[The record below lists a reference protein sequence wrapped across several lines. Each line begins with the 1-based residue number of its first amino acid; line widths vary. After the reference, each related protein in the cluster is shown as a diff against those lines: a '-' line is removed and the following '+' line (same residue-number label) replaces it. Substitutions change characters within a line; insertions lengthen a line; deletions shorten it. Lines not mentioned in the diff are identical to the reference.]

1 MGLAHASFSVNEQR
15 GIAMNLRFE
24 EEKKH
29 EQRMQFLKGAIRFSI
44 MAAAVVFLAWLIITF
59 ALKKV
64 SVIGSS
70 METTLYNGED
80 VIVNKTSYVLFP
92 PKRNQI
98 IAFYPEVQDEEE
110 TINSDSMIHIRR
122 VAGLPGEK
130 VQIKN
135 GKLYINGEEQK
146 EKYDFE
152 EDDFISAEFE
162 IVPAGKARDLGLDK
176 SMVMGYGQDDRIC
189 AYTSLM
195 ALLEVENVEKT
206 SVILLVDKEEVGS
219 IGATGM
225 HSRFFENSLAEV
237 MDRMGQYSEL
247 KLKRALQNSL
257 MLSADVTAAY
267 DPNYPSA
274 YEKKNTA

>member
-1 MGLAHASFSVNEQR
+1 MAHASFSVNEQR

-29 EQRMQFLKGAIRFSI
+29 EQRMQFLKGAIRFLI

-130 VQIKN
+130 
-135 GKLYINGEEQK
+135 EQK

-152 EDDFISAEFE
+152 AMHSGGRAVNEITLKDDEYFVLSDSRNDMDDSRNSSFTKVTKKNI
-162 IVPAGKARDLGLDK
+162 IGK
-176 SMVMGYGQDDRIC
+176 
-189 AYTSLM
+189 
-195 ALLEVENVEKT
+195 
-206 SVILLVDKEEVGS
+206 VILRLDP
-219 IGATGM
+219 
-225 HSRFFENSLAEV
+225 FSLI
-237 MDRMGQYSEL
+237 
-247 KLKRALQNSL
+247 
-257 MLSADVTAAY
+257 
-267 DPNYPSA
+267 
-274 YEKKNTA
+274 

>member
-1 MGLAHASFSVNEQR
+1 M
-15 GIAMNLRFE
+15 
-24 EEKKH
+24 
-29 EQRMQFLKGAIRFSI
+29 I

-80 VIVNKTSYVLFP
+80 VIVNKTSYVLFS

-98 IAFYPEVQDEEE
+98 IAFYPEAQDEEE
-110 TINSDSMIHIRR
+110 TTNSDSMIHIRR

-152 EDDFISAEFE
+152 AMHSGGRAVNEITLKDNEYFVLSDSRNDMDDSRNSSFTKVTKKNI
-162 IVPAGKARDLGLDK
+162 IGK
-176 SMVMGYGQDDRIC
+176 
-189 AYTSLM
+189 
-195 ALLEVENVEKT
+195 
-206 SVILLVDKEEVGS
+206 VILRLDPFSLIGGPTAEDKKTE
-219 IGATGM
+219 
-225 HSRFFENSLAEV
+225 
-237 MDRMGQYSEL
+237 
-247 KLKRALQNSL
+247 
-257 MLSADVTAAY
+257 
-267 DPNYPSA
+267 
-274 YEKKNTA
+274 

>member
-1 MGLAHASFSVNEQR
+1 LAHASFSVNEQR

-130 VQIKN
+130 VQMENFILMEKN
-135 GKLYINGEEQK
+135 RKKNMI
-146 EKYDFE
+146 
-152 EDDFISAEFE
+152 
-162 IVPAGKARDLGLDK
+162 
-176 SMVMGYGQDDRIC
+176 
-189 AYTSLM
+189 
-195 ALLEVENVEKT
+195 
-206 SVILLVDKEEVGS
+206 
-219 IGATGM
+219 
-225 HSRFFENSLAEV
+225 
-237 MDRMGQYSEL
+237 
-247 KLKRALQNSL
+247 LKRCIP
-257 MLSADVTAAY
+257 ADGQSMKLRSKTM
-267 DPNYPSA
+267 SILC
-274 YEKKNTA
+274 

>member
-1 MGLAHASFSVNEQR
+1 MAHASFSVKEQR

-29 EQRMQFLKGAIRFSI
+29 EQRMQFLKGAIRFLI
-44 MAAAVVFLAWLIITF
+44 MVAAVVFLAWLIITF

-152 EDDFISAEFE
+152 AMHSGGRAVNEITLKDDEYFVLSDSRNDMDDSRNSSFTKVTKKNI
-162 IVPAGKARDLGLDK
+162 IGK
-176 SMVMGYGQDDRIC
+176 
-189 AYTSLM
+189 
-195 ALLEVENVEKT
+195 
-206 SVILLVDKEEVGS
+206 VILRLDPFSLIGGPTAEDKKTE
-219 IGATGM
+219 
-225 HSRFFENSLAEV
+225 
-237 MDRMGQYSEL
+237 
-247 KLKRALQNSL
+247 
-257 MLSADVTAAY
+257 
-267 DPNYPSA
+267 
-274 YEKKNTA
+274 

>member
-1 MGLAHASFSVNEQR
+1 MAHASFSVNEQR

-29 EQRMQFLKGAIRFSI
+29 EQRMQFLKGAIRFLI
-44 MAAAVVFLAWLIITF
+44 MVAAVVFLAWLIITF

-135 GKLYINGEEQK
+135 GKLYINYPMMESFKHFKSIPDEDFNNYKIVQISDFHNNQSNTLTNDLIKEIEKQK
-146 EKYDFE
+146 PNIIVLTG
-152 EDDFISAEFE
+152 DFIDS
-162 IVPAGKARDLGLDK
+162 
-176 SMVMGYGQDDRIC
+176 S
-189 AYTSLM
+189 
-195 ALLEVENVEKT
+195 KT
-206 SVILLVDKEEVGS
+206 YQFRKFHFQNPLHFFLPRNRKLYHFRYRHPKFLKCILQLYLP
-219 IGATGM
+219 
-225 HSRFFENSLAEV
+225 FLAFV
-237 MDRMGQYSEL
+237 TFQY
-247 KLKRALQNSL
+247 
-257 MLSADVTAAY
+257 V
-267 DPNYPSA
+267 
-274 YEKKNTA
+274 

>member
-1 MGLAHASFSVNEQR
+1 MAHASFSVNEQR

-29 EQRMQFLKGAIRFSI
+29 EQRMQFLKGAIRFLI
-44 MAAAVVFLAWLIITF
+44 MVAAVVFLAWLIITF

-70 METTLYNGED
+70 NGED

-146 EKYDFE
+146 ENFE
-152 EDDFISAEFE
+152 AMHSGGRAVNEITLKDDEYFVLSDSRNDMDDSRNSSFTKVTKKNI
-162 IVPAGKARDLGLDK
+162 IGK
-176 SMVMGYGQDDRIC
+176 
-189 AYTSLM
+189 
-195 ALLEVENVEKT
+195 
-206 SVILLVDKEEVGS
+206 VILRLDPFSLIGGPTAEDKKTE
-219 IGATGM
+219 
-225 HSRFFENSLAEV
+225 
-237 MDRMGQYSEL
+237 
-247 KLKRALQNSL
+247 
-257 MLSADVTAAY
+257 
-267 DPNYPSA
+267 
-274 YEKKNTA
+274 

>member
-1 MGLAHASFSVNEQR
+1 MAHASFSVNEQR

-29 EQRMQFLKGAIRFSI
+29 EQRMQFLKGAIRFLI

-98 IAFYPEVQDEEE
+98 IAFYPEVQDQEE

-122 VAGLPGEK
+122 VAGLPVK
-130 VQIKN
+130 
-135 GKLYINGEEQK
+135 
-146 EKYDFE
+146 KY
-152 EDDFISAEFE
+152 
-162 IVPAGKARDLGLDK
+162 
-176 SMVMGYGQDDRIC
+176 
-189 AYTSLM
+189 
-195 ALLEVENVEKT
+195 
-206 SVILLVDKEEVGS
+206 
-219 IGATGM
+219 
-225 HSRFFENSLAEV
+225 
-237 MDRMGQYSEL
+237 
-247 KLKRALQNSL
+247 KLKMENFIL
-257 MLSADVTAAY
+257 MEK
-267 DPNYPSA
+267 NR
-274 YEKKNTA
+274 KKNMILKRCIPADGQSMKLRSKTMSILC

>member
-29 EQRMQFLKGAIRFSI
+29 EQRMQFLKGAIRFLI

-98 IAFYPEVQDEEE
+98 IAF
-110 TINSDSMIHIRR
+110 IR
-122 VAGLPGEK
+122 
-130 VQIKN
+130 
-135 GKLYINGEEQK
+135 
-146 EKYDFE
+146 KY
-152 EDDFISAEFE
+152 
-162 IVPAGKARDLGLDK
+162 RTRRR
-176 SMVMGYGQDDRIC
+176 Q
-189 AYTSLM
+189 
-195 ALLEVENVEKT
+195 
-206 SVILLVDKEEVGS
+206 
-219 IGATGM
+219 
-225 HSRFFENSLAEV
+225 
-237 MDRMGQYSEL
+237 
-247 KLKRALQNSL
+247 
-257 MLSADVTAAY
+257 
-267 DPNYPSA
+267 
-274 YEKKNTA
+274 

>member
-1 MGLAHASFSVNEQR
+1 MAHASFSVNEQR

-29 EQRMQFLKGAIRFSI
+29 EQRMQFLKGAIRFLI

-59 ALKKV
+59 AL
-64 SVIGSS
+64 
-70 METTLYNGED
+70 ETTLYNGED

-152 EDDFISAEFE
+152 AMHSGGRAVNEITLKDDEYFVLSDSRNDMDDSRNSSFTKVTKKNI
-162 IVPAGKARDLGLDK
+162 IGK
-176 SMVMGYGQDDRIC
+176 
-189 AYTSLM
+189 
-195 ALLEVENVEKT
+195 
-206 SVILLVDKEEVGS
+206 VILRLDPFSLIGGPTAEDKKTE
-219 IGATGM
+219 
-225 HSRFFENSLAEV
+225 
-237 MDRMGQYSEL
+237 
-247 KLKRALQNSL
+247 
-257 MLSADVTAAY
+257 
-267 DPNYPSA
+267 
-274 YEKKNTA
+274 

>member
-29 EQRMQFLKGAIRFSI
+29 EQRMQFLKGAIRFLI
-44 MAAAVVFLAWLIITF
+44 MVAAVVFLAWLIITF

-135 GKLYINGEEQK
+135 DNILH
-146 EKYDFE
+146 
-152 EDDFISAEFE
+152 
-162 IVPAGKARDLGLDK
+162 
-176 SMVMGYGQDDRIC
+176 
-189 AYTSLM
+189 
-195 ALLEVENVEKT
+195 
-206 SVILLVDKEEVGS
+206 SV
-219 IGATGM
+219 
-225 HSRFFENSLAEV
+225 N
-237 MDRMGQYSEL
+237 
-247 KLKRALQNSL
+247 
-257 MLSADVTAAY
+257 
-267 DPNYPSA
+267 
-274 YEKKNTA
+274 